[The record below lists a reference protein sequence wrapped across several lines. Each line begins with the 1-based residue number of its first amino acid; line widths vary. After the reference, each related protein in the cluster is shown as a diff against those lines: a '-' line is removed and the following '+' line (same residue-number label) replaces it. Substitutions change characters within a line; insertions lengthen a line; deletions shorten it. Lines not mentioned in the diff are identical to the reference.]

1 MKTFSLIVC
10 MVMSFSMTLMA
21 QNPFRTEGDVIID
34 FNISPNGKKMVYKE
48 RTADGAINIKIKELK
63 TGKVS
68 SVISM
73 KLKWSDMKEIYSG
86 VDFLTNNEI
95 IYVKGENMVSFNL
108 KNKKR
113 RDLAQLPDILV
124 YIKALDN
131 GKGVYF
137 TDNLKLYYS
146 SIKEGRVSEIKEGR
160 VSEINKI
167 GLGVLSMSVDKD
179 DRLLYTI
186 GKQVFCLDKAGNEV
200 EEITSEIAKLVVN
213 PYLIEATGSKN
224 SFIVAGKEGIF
235 KVDIS
240 KGQSIKLTDNEK
252 ENPVTKIRLTP
263 NGKILYY
270 QRNLDYNKISALEL

>member
-1 MKTFSLIVC
+1 
-10 MVMSFSMTLMA
+10 MS
-21 QNPFRTEGDVIID
+21 I
-34 FNISPNGKKMVYKE
+34 
-48 RTADGAINIKIKELK
+48 
-63 TGKVS
+63 
-68 SVISM
+68 
-73 KLKWSDMKEIYSG
+73 
-86 VDFLTNNEI
+86 
-95 IYVKGENMVSFNL
+95 
-108 KNKKR
+108 
-113 RDLAQLPDILV
+113 
-124 YIKALDN
+124 
-131 GKGVYF
+131 
-137 TDNLKLYYS
+137 
-146 SIKEGRVSEIKEGR
+146 
-160 VSEINKI
+160 
-167 GLGVLSMSVDKD
+167 DKD
-179 DRLLYTI
+179 NRLFYTI

>member
-1 MKTFSLIVC
+1 MKTFYLSIVC

-48 RTADGAINIKIKELK
+48 LTADGAMNIKIKELK

-73 KLKWSDMKEIYSG
+73 KLTWSDMKEIYSG

-95 IYVKGENMVSFNL
+95 IYVKGEKMVSFNL

-146 SIKEGRVSEIKEGR
+146 SIKEGRVSEINKR

-213 PYLIEATGSKN
+213 PYLIEATGSKY

>member
-1 MKTFSLIVC
+1 

-21 QNPFRTEGDVIID
+21 QNPFKTEGDVIID

-95 IYVKGENMVSFNL
+95 IYAKGEKMVSFNL

-137 TDNLKLYYS
+137 TDDLKLYYS
-146 SIKEGRVSEIKEGR
+146 SIKEGCVSEINKIGLW
-160 VSEINKI
+160 VLEINKI

-179 DRLLYTI
+179 NRLLYTI

>member
-1 MKTFSLIVC
+1 
-10 MVMSFSMTLMA
+10 MA

-113 RDLAQLPDILV
+113 RDLAQLTDILG

-137 TDNLKLYYS
+137 TDDLTLYYS
-146 SIKEGRVSEIKEGR
+146 STKEGS

-179 DRLLYTI
+179 NRLLYTI

-200 EEITSEIAKLVVN
+200 KEITSEIAKLVVN
-213 PYLIEATGSKN
+213 PYLIEATDSKN

-263 NGKILYY
+263 NGKTLYY

>member
-1 MKTFSLIVC
+1 

-21 QNPFRTEGDVIID
+21 QNPFKTEGDVIID
-34 FNISPNGKKMVYKE
+34 FNISPNGKMMVYKE

-68 SVISM
+68 SLISM
-73 KLKWSDMKEIYSG
+73 ELKWSDMKEIYSG

-113 RDLAQLPDILV
+113 RDLAQLPVDVIG

-137 TDNLKLYYS
+137 TDDQNLYYL
-146 SIKEGRVSEIKEGR
+146 SIKEGSI
-160 VSEINKI
+160 SEINKVD
-167 GLGVLSMSVDKD
+167 LGVLSMSIDKD
-179 DRLLYTI
+179 NRLFYTI

-263 NGKILYY
+263 DGKTLYY

>member
-1 MKTFSLIVC
+1 

-21 QNPFRTEGDVIID
+21 QNPYRTEGDVIID
-34 FNISPNGKKMVYKE
+34 FNISPNGKMMVYKE

-68 SVISM
+68 SLISM
-73 KLKWSDMKEIYSG
+73 KLKWSDMIDILSG
-86 VDFLTNNEI
+86 VDFLANDEI
-95 IYVKGENMVSFNL
+95 IYVKDGQMVSFNL
-108 KNKKR
+108 KSKKTR
-113 RDLAQLPDILV
+113 NLAQLPVDVIG

-137 TDNLKLYYS
+137 TDDQNLYYLS
-146 SIKEGRVSEIKEGR
+146 IKEGR
-160 VSEINKI
+160 VSEINKVD
-167 GLGVLSMSVDKD
+167 LGVLSMSIDKD
-179 DRLLYTI
+179 NRLFYTI
-186 GKQVFCLDKAGNEV
+186 GKQVFCLDKAGNEM

-263 NGKILYY
+263 NGKTLYY
-270 QRNLDYNKISALEL
+270 QRNLDYNKISTLEL

>member
-1 MKTFSLIVC
+1 

-21 QNPFRTEGDVIID
+21 QNPFKTEGDVIID

-48 RTADGAINIKIKELK
+48 LTADGAMNIKIKELK

-95 IYVKGENMVSFNL
+95 IYVKGEKMVSFNL

-137 TDNLKLYYS
+137 TDDLKLYYS
-146 SIKEGRVSEIKEGR
+146 SIKEGRVSEI
-160 VSEINKI
+160 NKI
-167 GLGVLSMSVDKD
+167 GHGVLSMSVDKD
-179 DRLLYTI
+179 
-186 GKQVFCLDKAGNEV
+186 
-200 EEITSEIAKLVVN
+200 
-213 PYLIEATGSKN
+213 
-224 SFIVAGKEGIF
+224 IVSYI
-235 KVDIS
+235 
-240 KGQSIKLTDNEK
+240 Q
-252 ENPVTKIRLTP
+252 
-263 NGKILYY
+263 
-270 QRNLDYNKISALEL
+270 

>member
-48 RTADGAINIKIKELK
+48 RTADGAMNIKIKELK

-73 KLKWSDMKEIYSG
+73 KLTWSDMNEIYSG

-95 IYVKGENMVSFNL
+95 IYVKGEKMVSFNL

-146 SIKEGRVSEIKEGR
+146 SIKEGRVSEINKR

-167 GLGVLSMSVDKD
+167 GLGVLSMSIDKD
-179 DRLLYTI
+179 NRLLYTI

>member
-1 MKTFSLIVC
+1 

-21 QNPFRTEGDVIID
+21 QNPFRTEGDVIVD

-146 SIKEGRVSEIKEGR
+146 SIKEGRVSEI
-160 VSEINKI
+160 NKVD
-167 GLGVLSMSVDKD
+167 LGVLSMSVDKD

-252 ENPVTKIRLTP
+252 DNPVIKIRLTP

>member
-1 MKTFSLIVC
+1 MKTFYLSIVC

-21 QNPFRTEGDVIID
+21 QNPYRTEGDVIID
-34 FNISPNGKKMVYKE
+34 FNVSPNGKMIVYKE
-48 RTADGAINIKIKELK
+48 RTANGALNIKIKELK

-68 SVISM
+68 SVINM
-73 KLKWSDMKEIYSG
+73 KLIGRNLMQIFSG
-86 VDFLTNNEI
+86 VDFLANDEI
-95 IYVKGENMVSFNL
+95 IYVKDGQMVSFNL
-108 KNKKR
+108 KSKKTR
-113 RDLAQLPDILV
+113 NLAQLPVDVIG

-137 TDNLKLYYS
+137 TDDQNLYYL
-146 SIKEGRVSEIKEGR
+146 SIKEGSVTEIK
-160 VSEINKI
+160 KI

-179 DRLLYTI
+179 NRLLYTI
-186 GKQVFCLDKAGNEV
+186 GKQVFCLDKAGNEM

-263 NGKILYY
+263 DGKTLYY
-270 QRNLDYNKISALEL
+270 QRNLDYNKISTLKL

>member
-113 RDLAQLPDILV
+113 RDLAQLPDILG

-137 TDNLKLYYS
+137 TDDQQLYYL
-146 SIKEGRVSEIKEGR
+146 SIKEGRVSEINLP
-160 VSEINKI
+160 V

-179 DRLLYTI
+179 NRLLYTI

-252 ENPVTKIRLTP
+252 DNPVIKIRLTP

>member
-48 RTADGAINIKIKELK
+48 LTADGAMNIKIKELK

-73 KLKWSDMKEIYSG
+73 KLTWSDMKEIYSG

-113 RDLAQLPDILV
+113 RDLAQLPVDVIG

-137 TDNLKLYYS
+137 TDDQNLYYL
-146 SIKEGRVSEIKEGR
+146 SIKEGSI
-160 VSEINKI
+160 SEINKVD
-167 GLGVLSMSVDKD
+167 LGVLSMSIDKD
-179 DRLLYTI
+179 NRLFYTI

-263 NGKILYY
+263 NGKTLYY

>member
-95 IYVKGENMVSFNL
+95 IYVKGEKMVSFNL

-146 SIKEGRVSEIKEGR
+146 SIKEGRVSEINKR

-200 EEITSEIAKLVVN
+200 EEITSEIAELVVN

>member
-1 MKTFSLIVC
+1 MKTFYLSIVC

-21 QNPFRTEGDVIID
+21 QNPFKTEGDVIID
-34 FNISPNGKKMVYKE
+34 FNISPNGKMMVYKE
-48 RTADGAINIKIKELK
+48 RTADGAMNIKIKELK

-113 RDLAQLPDILV
+113 RDLAQLPDILG

-137 TDNLKLYYS
+137 TDAEQLYYL
-146 SIKEGRVSEIKEGR
+146 SIKEGSI
-160 VSEINKI
+160 SEINKVD
-167 GLGVLSMSVDKD
+167 LGVLSMSIDKD
-179 DRLLYTI
+179 NRLFYTI

-263 NGKILYY
+263 NGKTLYY
-270 QRNLDYNKISALEL
+270 QRNLDYNKISTLEL

>member
-1 MKTFSLIVC
+1 

-48 RTADGAINIKIKELK
+48 LTADGAMNIKIKELK

-137 TDNLKLYYS
+137 TDDLKLYYS
-146 SIKEGRVSEIKEGR
+146 SIKEGR

-167 GLGVLSMSVDKD
+167 GLGVLEINKIGLGVLSMSVDKD
-179 DRLLYTI
+179 NRLLYTI

-252 ENPVTKIRLTP
+252 DNPVTKIRLTP

>member
-1 MKTFSLIVC
+1 

-21 QNPFRTEGDVIID
+21 QNPYRTEGDVIID
-34 FNISPNGKKMVYKE
+34 FNVSPNGKMIVYKE
-48 RTADGAINIKIKELK
+48 RTANGALNIKIKELK

-68 SVISM
+68 SVINM
-73 KLKWSDMKEIYSG
+73 KLIGRNLMQFFSG
-86 VDFLTNNEI
+86 VDFLTNDEI
-95 IYVKGENMVSFNL
+95 IYVKDGQMVSFNL
-108 KNKKR
+108 KSKKTR
-113 RDLAQLPDILV
+113 NLAQLTVDVIG

-137 TDNLKLYYS
+137 TDDLKLYYL
-146 SIKEGRVSEIKEGR
+146 SIKEGSVTEIK
-160 VSEINKI
+160 KM
-167 GLGVLSMSVDKD
+167 GLGVLSMSIDKD
-179 DRLLYTI
+179 KTLLYTI

-200 EEITSEIAKLVVN
+200 EITSEIAKLVSN
-213 PYLIEATGSKN
+213 PYLIEATRSKN

-263 NGKILYY
+263 NGKTLYY
-270 QRNLDYNKISALEL
+270 QRNLDYNKISTLEL

>member
-1 MKTFSLIVC
+1 MKTCSLIVG

-21 QNPFRTEGDVIID
+21 QNPFKTEGDVIID
-34 FNISPNGKKMVYKE
+34 FNISPNGKMMVYKE

-63 TGKVS
+63 TDKVS

-95 IYVKGENMVSFNL
+95 IYVKGAKMVSFSL

-113 RDLAQLPDILV
+113 RDLAQLPDILG

-137 TDNLKLYYS
+137 TDDLKLYYS
-146 SIKEGRVSEIKEGR
+146 SIKEGS

-179 DRLLYTI
+179 NRLLYTI
-186 GKQVFCLDKAGNEV
+186 GKQVFCLDKAGNKV
-200 EEITSEIAKLVVN
+200 EITSEIAKLVVN

-224 SFIVAGKEGIF
+224 CFIVAGKEGIF

-263 NGKILYY
+263 NGKTLYY
-270 QRNLDYNKISALEL
+270 QRNLDYNKINALEL

>member
-1 MKTFSLIVC
+1 MKTCSLIVG

-21 QNPFRTEGDVIID
+21 QNPFKTEGDVIID
-34 FNISPNGKKMVYKE
+34 FNISPNGKMMVYKE

-63 TGKVS
+63 TDKVS

-95 IYVKGENMVSFNL
+95 IYVKGAKMVSFSL
-108 KNKKR
+108 KSKKR
-113 RDLAQLPDILV
+113 RDLAQLPDILG

-137 TDNLKLYYS
+137 TDDLKLYYS
-146 SIKEGRVSEIKEGR
+146 SIKERS

-179 DRLLYTI
+179 NRLLYTI

-200 EEITSEIAKLVVN
+200 EITSEIAKLVVN

-224 SFIVAGKEGIF
+224 CFIVAGKEGIF

-263 NGKILYY
+263 NGKTLYY